1 MNSPIAISAR
11 TAARFRA
18 RKSGI
23 ASPLPSIADA
33 ARALSGAQSQI
44 EAPSRWG
51 LAMRTAGVPSSDD
64 VRNALLQQRSIVRV
78 WGQRD
83 TVHAYATEDWPMF
96 ATAQTLWPRSARTG
110 TMPTESELADFVGVI
125 DALQRPFTRSDL
137 LDSVPGRLVDE
148 FTRTP
153 VNNDP
158 PARMA
163 ATRLIW
169 RAGGLGYLSSTS
181 MVGREQAY
189 AARSWWTPGLVWNPG
204 SPEQECINVVRRYL
218 QTWAPARVH
227 DIAHFLGANV
237 SDVRRWVAA
246 LRDETVTTTLEGL
259 PDHLVLRSD
268 VAELQELADVG
279 HDDEPVR
286 LIPAYDTQMM
296 SHGNKDLV
304 LADPALRPL
313 VWAKAATVN
322 ATLFVDGRFVGT
334 WKHDI
339 KRKQL
344 HIELRPFGRLNDLE
358 ARVYADAKS
367 LAAHLGV
374 EPGPVQVV
382 ISG

>member
-1 MNSPIAISAR
+1 MTSPITISAR

-23 ASPLPSIADA
+23 ASPMPSIADA

-51 LAMRTAGVPSSDD
+51 LAMRTVGVPSSDD

-110 TMPTESELADFVGVI
+110 AMPTESEVADFVRVI
-125 DALQRPFTRSDL
+125 DAIRQPFTRSDL

-148 FTRTP
+148 FARNP

-169 RAGGLGYLSSTS
+169 RAGGLGYLCSTS

-189 AARSWWTPGLVWNPG
+189 AARSWWTPNLAWNPG
-204 SPEQECINVVRRYL
+204 SPEQECVNVVRRYL

-246 LRDETVTTTLEGL
+246 LGDETITVTLEAW
-259 PDHLVLRSD
+259 PDHLMLRRD
-268 VAELQELADVG
+268 VAEMQELAG
-279 HDDEPVR
+279 GPHHSEPIR

-304 LADPALRPL
+304 LSDPSLRPL

-322 ATLFVDGRFVGT
+322 PTLFVDGRFVGT
-334 WKHDI
+334 WKHEI

-344 HIELRPFGRLNDLE
+344 YIELRPFGRIPDLE
-358 ARVYADAKS
+358 DRIQADAKS
-367 LAAHLGV
+367 LASHLGV
-374 EPGPVQVV
+374 ESGPIQA
-382 ISG
+382 IFAD